1 MIDTLKTAEDDPALR
16 QPLSQEE
23 PGSQAVEPSPDDDE
37 ENPIINDVV
46 EEIDV
51 TNEDDEDDRENGDL
65 VEDADVIGGES
76 PPPSGGKP

>member
-1 MIDTLKTAEDDPALR
+1 MIDALKTAEEDPALR

-46 EEIDV
+46 EEVDV
-51 TNEDDEDDRENGDL
+51 TDEDDEDRENGDL
-65 VEDADVIGGES
+65 AEDADVTGGES